1 MATCVDMAE
10 RAGEIMRHW
19 APATGA
25 VQFKENRT
33 PLAEAG
39 LAVNQMVIDT
49 VAERFPGQRV
59 LGEEASSNC
68 EVIDGPVWV
77 CDPIDGTMPFTLGV
91 PVSFFSVAVVVDGQ
105 PQVALCHEPWL
116 GRTWSATRGR
126 GAYMDGRRI
135 HVSTTTDLADCYV
148 GATGPRLLADTPG
161 MVADLMGRARRVFM
175 LGTTVGEVVCVADG
189 GMGGVVFTED
199 TAVDVAATS
208 LIVSEAGGVVTDL
221 WGQPQSYDR
230 PTRGAV
236 FSNGL
241 VHDAL
246 LAAVRPHLRPA

>member
-1 MATCVDMAE
+1 
-10 RAGEIMRHW
+10 MRHW
-19 APATGA
+19 APATGT
-25 VQFKENRT
+25 VEFKENRT
-33 PLAEAG
+33 PLTEAD

-68 EVIDGPVWV
+68 EVTDGPVWV

-116 GRTWSATRGR
+116 GRTWSAIRGR

-135 HVSTTTDLADCYV
+135 HVSADADLADCYV
-148 GATGPRLLADTPG
+148 AASGPQPDQAVSSALMQATRWLFLLGST
-161 MVADLMGRARRVFM
+161 VAEAVH
-175 LGTTVGEVVCVADG
+175 VADG
-189 GMGGVVFTED
+189 GMAGVVHTGRS
-199 TAVDVAATS
+199 AVDVAATS
-208 LIVSEAGGVVTDL
+208 LIVSEAGGRVTDL
-221 WGQPQSYDR
+221 WGNPQRYDET
-230 PTRGAV
+230 TRGAV

-246 LAAVRPHLRPA
+246 LAAVRPHLRLA